1 MTPILVVAGL
11 GGSGPHHW
19 QTYLERSF
27 PGVSRV
33 HQDDWDSP
41 HPAVWT
47 GSLVAAIEAS
57 PARSWWRTAWVAPWW
72 PTQPIA
78 RPGLPV
84 AAALLVAPADVER
97 EHGTPA
103 CLRSFAMPCAP
114 LPFRSIVVASTDD
127 PYMTLTRARAF
138 ADDWGVEFVDA
149 GALGHINVDAGFGP
163 WPEGERMLRKLLTTG
178 DRACPA
184 TPPLTGAPASQG
196 IVDRAQTAAPSHLC
210 SPWNNNQM

>member
-1 MTPILVVAGL
+1 MTGTAPIPL
-11 GGSGPHHW
+11 SG
-19 QTYLERSF
+19 
-27 PGVSRV
+27 PGVSWQRSR
-33 HQDDWDSP
+33 HR
-41 HPAVWT
+41 
-47 GSLVAAIEAS
+47 
-57 PARSWWRTAWVAPWW
+57 PARSRWRTAWVAPWW

-184 TPPLTGAPASQG
+184 TPPLTAAPASQG

-210 SPWNNNQM
+210 SPWNNNQPKSVSWQH